1 MKAILKDKQEPG
13 LAYGEHP
20 VRDLK
25 PHEVL
30 LQIHTATICGTD
42 ILIYHWHPL
51 IRDFIKDPPFI
62 PGHECGAVIAEL
74 GTEVRGFSVGDRVA
88 VETHLPCGNCYQC
101 RTGEQHICRDMVL
114 FGHNFNGCFAEFAVV
129 PQQILFKID
138 DALSLEKAALLEPMG
153 VSFQG
158 VEKAQ
163 VAGDSVAVIGAGPI
177 GLFAIYLARKMGA
190 TRVIAIDIN
199 KFRLDLALQLG
210 ADTVFDPQQS
220 NVPEEIL
227 ALTDG
232 DGVGRIIDAA
242 GANESLSESFSY
254 LRKGGRL
261 ILVGNPKQ
269 DLVIKSP
276 MVSLVQK
283 EITIKGVHGRRM
295 YDTWEKTQNFLLEK
309 TLPLELFV
317 SHEFAMTDYDKA
329 FAEIDSGRTSK
340 VMLRNKHE

>member
-1 MKAILKDKQEPG
+1 MPRFVGPG
-13 LAYGEHP
+13 EI
-20 VRDLK
+20 
-25 PHEVL
+25 EV
-30 LQIHTATICGTD
+30 ATHSQARHLSAETIVIGTGSRPRSPSAFLVD
-42 ILIYHWHPL
+42 DQFVLDADSY
-51 IRDFIKDPPFI
+51 
-62 PGHECGAVIAEL
+62 E
-74 GTEVRGFSVGDRVA
+74 RVA
-88 VETHLPCGNCYQC
+88 G
-101 RTGEQHICRDMVL
+101 
-114 FGHNFNGCFAEFAVV
+114 
-129 PQQILFKID
+129 
-138 DALSLEKAALLEPMG
+138 AAR
-153 VSFQG
+153 
-158 VEKAQ
+158 
-163 VAGDSVAVIGAGPI
+163 VAIVGAGPI

-295 YDTWEKTQNFLLEK
+295 YDTWEKTQTFLLEK